1 MDDDAR
7 RCALPGCDVGIEP
20 AGGRPERRYCTA
32 AHRAA
37 ARQARRAGSGSNQC
51 RPVPGGEQPL
61 SGSLPWL
68 REPAGSVP
76 ESEGPPPG
84 LDAVS
89 PATTRRTC
97 DDRPRRRRTLAVLG
111 VAGVLAGGYA
121 ATASRPEPPAPV
133 PVQTA
138 PAGESTDV
146 WAQRATVALAS
157 VNRQLDTLAQAEEEW
172 KRQPASRRSATP
184 AAVGALEERR
194 SVLQRRRATLQ
205 SQLEAYRS
213 LRATQLDLAVS
224 EQHLQAVEK
233 ALAGAPSARRRS
245 SEQAAAISALDE
257 QRDLRIRQRDAQ
269 RTELNSLQ
277 EGVSTAART
286 PLPDDDATTDEVS
299 RDVLEALREG
309 GHTPEPRDDPTPQR
323 PDVVAERQQE
333 DGKPRQEAGTS
344 GPPDPRGPRD
354 ESEERRKAK
363 QRAAEKDDAP
373 EKDTLAQ
380 LRTRVA
386 QAAKEARRA
395 EVERKAAATQAADHH
410 AGAPAPERAS
420 GPGSP
425 DIEKTEK
432 PKASERGGTERI
444 PDDSETAPE
453 AERTRDGSAHATTEH
468 RNDDADGRESPDP
481 DAARRTASEE
491 AARSHE
497 ADDDQIEERNTAPAA
512 EKATPAA
519 RHGSATGRAEEPRR
533 SDTEDR
539 SNDQKHSTTERS
551 PDKTHSTKERS
562 SDKRHS
568 TEERA
573 SNEKHS
579 TKEHSS
585 DKKHSIKER
594 SSDKKGSSETRH
606 RSTERSSS
614 DEVHSPEKKRSSRK
628 KSASHDER
636 SADEER
642 SSTKERASE
651 RESDEERSSP
661 KKHSSDD
668 KRSGRPDR

>member
-1 MDDDAR
+1 
-7 RCALPGCDVGIEP
+7 
-20 AGGRPERRYCTA
+20 
-32 AHRAA
+32 
-37 ARQARRAGSGSNQC
+37 
-51 RPVPGGEQPL
+51 
-61 SGSLPWL
+61 
-68 REPAGSVP
+68 
-76 ESEGPPPG
+76 
-84 LDAVS
+84 
-89 PATTRRTC
+89 
-97 DDRPRRRRTLAVLG
+97 
-111 VAGVLAGGYA
+111 
-121 ATASRPEPPAPV
+121 
-133 PVQTA
+133 
-138 PAGESTDV
+138 
-146 WAQRATVALAS
+146 VALGS

-184 AAVGALEERR
+184 APVGALEERR

-333 DGKPRQEAGTS
+333 EGMPRQEAGTS

-386 QAAKEARRA
+386 QAAKEARRE
-395 EVERKAAATQAADHH
+395 EVERKAAATPAADHH

-425 DIEKTEK
+425 DIQKTEK
-432 PKASERGGTERI
+432 PETSERGGTERI
-444 PDDSETAPE
+444 PADDSETAPE
-453 AERTRDGSAHATTEH
+453 AERTRDGNAGATKEH
-468 RNDDADGRESPDP
+468 RNDDADGRESADP
-481 DAARRTASEE
+481 GASRRTASEE

-568 TEERA
+568 TEERS